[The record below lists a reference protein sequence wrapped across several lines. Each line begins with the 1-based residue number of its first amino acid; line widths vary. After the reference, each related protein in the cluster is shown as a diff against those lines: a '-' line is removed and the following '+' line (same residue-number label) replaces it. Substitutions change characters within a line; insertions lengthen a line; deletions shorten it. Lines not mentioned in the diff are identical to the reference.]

1 MYEFETERLRLRPP
15 LRQDMLAM
23 CEYLQDVEIHR
34 NTLLI
39 PHPYHLEHAEAFL
52 TMVYEEVARGRDY
65 YFALCSKSDQGFMGV
80 ISLHLLPHHKAEVGY
95 WLGKPHWG
103 QGYMTEALQR
113 VIAFGFTELGLQRI
127 QATHFTHNMASGRV
141 MQKANMTR
149 EGILRHW
156 FHKDG
161 KPVDVCMYSILRD
174 EYLPPHNLTQK
185 KPIAHSVNFPIS
197 P

>member
-65 YFALCSKSDQGFMGV
+65 YFALCSKSDQGFMG
-80 ISLHLLPHHKAEVGY
+80 G
-95 WLGKPHWG
+95 
-103 QGYMTEALQR
+103 
-113 VIAFGFTELGLQRI
+113 
-127 QATHFTHNMASGRV
+127 
-141 MQKANMTR
+141 
-149 EGILRHW
+149 
-156 FHKDG
+156 D
-161 KPVDVCMYSILRD
+161 
-174 EYLPPHNLTQK
+174 
-185 KPIAHSVNFPIS
+185 
-197 P
+197 